1 MASNRYQKCVLRK
14 WRTPSI
20 EVQRGFETAVPHQH
34 QPGFLHEHLSGCLQL
49 LSRETHG
56 LPQRTAE
63 QVPRVPTWPAP
74 TAVWRLGRRAVA
86 WHRSSRMGAS
96 RQMERLGH
104 VGTGPSSGAAL
115 ARCDQFLILL
125 KTLVWDGPYP
135 IASVRTGREQ

>member
-14 WRTPSI
+14 WWAPSI

-63 QVPRVPTWPAP
+63 QVPRVLDMAGTNGGVE
-74 TAVWRLGRRAVA
+74 TRTTRRCLAQKLPDGCF
-86 WHRSSRMGAS
+86 SPDGTPGSR
-96 RQMERLGH
+96 GH
-104 VGTGPSSGAAL
+104 GS
-115 ARCDQFLILL
+115 
-125 KTLVWDGPYP
+125 
-135 IASVRTGREQ
+135 